1 MSTTELIT
9 FKFRRGVALQWSNAN
24 PILSQGE
31 PGYETDTGL
40 LKMGDGLTPWNS
52 LNYYTDSLNPNGSIA
67 LGLLAGSTGQ
77 LSNAIAIG
85 TNSGQ
90 RNQGLAS
97 IAVGAN
103 AGVTLQGDYAIAIG
117 PACGQT
123 GQRQDAI
130 AIGRL
135 AGQTNQGTGSIAIG
149 YVAGQNVQPANSI
162 ILNASGT
169 AVNGSSANSF
179 YVKPIRT
186 DLTQNVP
193 LCYNST
199 TGEIVVGSTAT
210 NNNGASSQGLTG
222 YVQLSTGNGG
232 FTGSTGLQFNN
243 QTLYLNNI
251 DTFGATVLNIGNLNT
266 TEIRLGIDGN
276 NMTRVYDLVV
286 EKSLNVNDYLM
297 DYTGLSGSSGQVLTS
312 TPLGVRWT
320 NSSGGGGTIG
330 PTGPKGDTGPSAGP
344 IGPTG
349 PAGVTGSNGFTGP
362 TGPTGPAGP
371 TGSNGFTGPTGPTGP
386 AGPTGPS
393 TFSNVAQIAIGLGAG
408 LGSTGAYTVAIGLNA
423 GQTGQKESS
432 VAIGNASGNFNQYSQ
447 SVAIGSFS
455 GNVEQGYWGV
465 AIGSQAG
472 QNTQKYQSVAIGY
485 QAGQNFQGSQSIAIG
500 SQAGNTGQ
508 PNNSIVLNASGSALN
523 GSTGN
528 AFYVNPVR
536 QISGSGLTGIT
547 LQSNLYYYTMYSPL
561 TSEFVYFTP

>member
-67 LGLLAGSTGQ
+67 LGLFAGSTGQ
-77 LSNAIAIG
+77 GSDSISIGTSSGTLNKGISSIGVGYQSGQLNQGLNTVAIGSGAGNNQQGANSIAIG
-85 TNSGQ
+85 TNAGRTQ
-90 RNQGLAS
+90 QGS
-97 IAVGAN
+97 NCIALGN
-103 AGVTLQGDYAIAIG
+103 
-117 PACGQT
+117 
-123 GQRQDAI
+123 
-130 AIGRL
+130 L
-135 AGQTNQGTGSIAIG
+135 AGQTLQTS
-149 YVAGQNVQPANSI
+149 NSI
-162 ILNASGT
+162 ILNATGNT
-169 AVNGSSANSF
+169 LNTFVGNSF

-210 NNNGASSQGLTG
+210 NNNGASSQGLAG

-251 DTFGATVLNIGNLNT
+251 DTLGTTVLNIGNLNT

-286 EKSLNVNDYLM
+286 EKSLNLNDYLM
-297 DYTGLSGSSGQVLTS
+297 DYTGLSGISGQVLTS

-362 TGPTGPAGP
+362 TGPAGP

-393 TFSNVAQIAIGLGAG
+393 TFSNVSQIAIGLGAG
-408 LGSTGAYTVAIGLNA
+408 LASTGAYTVAIGLNA

-432 VAIGNASGNFNQYSQ
+432 VAIGNASGNFNQDSQ

-508 PNNSIVLNASGSALN
+508 PNNSIVLNASGSAVN

-547 LQSNLYYYTMYSPL
+547 LQSNLYFYTMYSPL